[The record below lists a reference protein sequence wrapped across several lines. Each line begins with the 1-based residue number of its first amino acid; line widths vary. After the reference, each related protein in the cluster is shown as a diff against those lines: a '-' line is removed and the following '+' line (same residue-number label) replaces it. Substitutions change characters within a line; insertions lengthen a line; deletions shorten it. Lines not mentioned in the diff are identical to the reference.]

1 LELYN
6 GLINTSSRCIIT
18 WYSIMLGQWFDQYF
32 SNIITT
38 ESTTI
43 NQQGNSLGDAYKNYQ
58 DSDPKDSPSETTSTQ
73 GFNLLNCFNVFF
85 VFRSVFFNV
94 LGHFFRFGPGPSFYN
109 FTVVVASARS
119 YYYNKV

>member
-1 LELYN
+1 M
-6 GLINTSSRCIIT
+6 GSLILRCIIT

-43 NQQGNSLGDAYKNYQ
+43 NQQGNSLGDASKNSQ

-73 GFNLLNCFNVFF
+73 GFNFTKFF
-85 VFRSVFFNV
+85 ALMFFSSSDQ
-94 LGHFFRFGPGPSFYN
+94 FFSM
-109 FTVVVASARS
+109 S
-119 YYYNKV
+119 